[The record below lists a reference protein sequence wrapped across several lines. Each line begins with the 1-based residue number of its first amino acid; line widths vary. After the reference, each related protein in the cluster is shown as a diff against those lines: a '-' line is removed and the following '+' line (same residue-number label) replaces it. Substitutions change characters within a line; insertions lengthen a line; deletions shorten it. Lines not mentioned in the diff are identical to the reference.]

1 MSRYEGI
8 GEFREKYIPYNE
20 IIKMA
25 DLKDDDIIIDM
36 GAGDGFYSLL
46 FSDYIKNGII
56 YSVEKNPEAVELIN
70 KKIGDIKNIRVV
82 NEDMCGLKIK
92 NFNKIFFSTVFHDI
106 KCREDVINFIK
117 NNSKKPLT
125 AILIEFKKN
134 SIRGPPAGIRIDH
147 NKLKN
152 IFESSGFTL
161 KYHEDFQYNYA
172 DIYVL
177 N

>member
-1 MSRYEGI
+1 MSRYDGV

-46 FSDYIKNGII
+46 FSNYIKNGTI
-56 YSVEKNPEAVELIN
+56 YSVERNPEAIELIN
-70 KKIGDIKNIRVV
+70 KKTGGIKNIKII
-82 NEDMCGLKIK
+82 NEDICGLKIRG
-92 NFNKIFFSTVFHDI
+92 FNKIFFSTVFHDI
-106 KCREDVINFIK
+106 KCRDYVIDFIK

-134 SIRGPPAGIRIDH
+134 SIRGPPADIKIDH
-147 NKLKN
+147 DELKN
-152 IFESSGFTL
+152 IFESNGFTL
-161 KYHEDFQYNYA
+161 KYHRDFLYNYV